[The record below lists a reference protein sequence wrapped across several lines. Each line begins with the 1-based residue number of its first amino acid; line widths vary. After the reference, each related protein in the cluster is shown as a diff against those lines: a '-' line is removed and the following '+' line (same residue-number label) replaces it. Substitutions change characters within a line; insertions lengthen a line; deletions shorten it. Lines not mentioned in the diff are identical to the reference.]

1 MTTHY
6 DDEIPQY
13 RDDKPDERLYP
24 GLTNRMESME
34 LQQKFR
40 EERIKRICEKYK
52 CTQEDACRFIDYRD
66 EGHGVY
72 QAAVMAGLSDPDS

>member
-1 MTTHY
+1 MTY
-6 DDEIPQY
+6 PNEDDA
-13 RDDKPDERLYP
+13 PDEELYP
-24 GLTNRMESME
+24 GVTSKIESLK
-34 LQQKFR
+34 LQQTFR